1 MAAGQRSILDGVGE
15 CHKGGAMKVK
25 AEALLRGAG
34 RGSSRGGFLPVRP
47 LRPYQ
52 LGAFK
57 NTLTR
62 LWHSA
67 PEDIVDETCLLLR
80 PEGRASS

>member
-1 MAAGQRSILDGVGE
+1 MDGVGE
-15 CHKGGAMKVK
+15 CHKGRAMKVK
-25 AEALLRGAG
+25 VDALLRPDG
-34 RGSSRGGFLPVRP
+34 RGSSRGGFLPVHP
-47 LRPYQ
+47 LRPHQ